1 MQRYGKYNNGYNDGY
16 HSNNYD
22 AGEFFQIIM
31 ETKIYKS
38 RVDWWV
44 YALIP
49 FIFLCCMLGPIL
61 TGSDYWLGIVLAVP
75 FCLFVCYAFMS
86 TKYAIRGKEFGV
98 KILIGWQWFPIDKIE
113 SITYVDSIL
122 ASAALSTHRIAI
134 KFSDRKILKSSSPLE
149 ISPKDDKA
157 FIDELLSINPDI
169 RV

>member
-1 MQRYGKYNNGYNDGY
+1 
-16 HSNNYD
+16 
-22 AGEFFQIIM
+22 
-31 ETKIYKS
+31 
-38 RVDWWV
+38 
-44 YALIP
+44 
-49 FIFLCCMLGPIL
+49 
-61 TGSDYWLGIVLAVP
+61 
-75 FCLFVCYAFMS
+75 MS

-98 KILIGWQWFPIDKIE
+98 KILIGWQWFPIEKIE

-134 KFSDRKILKSSSPLE
+134 KFSDRKVLKSSSPLE